1 MFWIK
6 TIKNIQSDKNF
17 ITYKIKTLEK
27 RVEIDHEILTA
38 ELKAKRTIEQKLKEC
53 ENWIEALKECANGD
67 RKDINA
73 LIQLIKKST
82 KGKK

>member
-1 MFWIK
+1 MK
-6 TIKNIQSDKNF
+6 TIKIINTNQKNQAQ
-17 ITYKIKTLEK
+17 INLN
-27 RVEIDHEILTA
+27 L
-38 ELKAKRTIEQKLKEC
+38 QKQIKEC

-73 LIQLIKKST
+73 LIQLVKKST

>member
-6 TIKNIQSDKNF
+6 TIKRLDINQKNQAQ
-17 ITYKIKTLEK
+17 ISL
-27 RVEIDHEILTA
+27 DL
-38 ELKAKRTIEQKLKEC
+38 QKQIKEC

-73 LIQLIKKST
+73 LIQLVKKST